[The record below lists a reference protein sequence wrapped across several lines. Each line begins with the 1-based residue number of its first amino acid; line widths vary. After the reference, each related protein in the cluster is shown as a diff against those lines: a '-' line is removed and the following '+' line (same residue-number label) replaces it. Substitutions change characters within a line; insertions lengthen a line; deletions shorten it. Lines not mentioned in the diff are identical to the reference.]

1 MPDRVLV
8 AMSGGV
14 DSSVA
19 ALLLKRQ
26 GCDVVGVFMRS
37 GAAIPG
43 GPERIRSCC
52 CGVADAYDAR
62 RVADVLGVP
71 FYVLDFEDGFR
82 RLIDGFC
89 AAYDRGETPNP
100 CILCNRDLKFGR
112 LLAYADT
119 VGAGA
124 VATGHYARRETRDG
138 RVLVRR
144 GADAAKDQSYVLF
157 PLSQDQ
163 LARTRFPLGEM
174 TKTEVRA
181 LAREAGLP
189 VMDKPES
196 MEICFVPGDD
206 YRAILRERIPGR
218 IREGDLR
225 HVDGRL
231 LGRHPG
237 HQGFTIGQRH
247 GLGVALGEPAYVVR
261 IDAATNTVVLG
272 GAEALLAS
280 ACTVRDLAWGIAPPA
295 PGTALESAVQIR
307 SQHRAAPAVVTAL
320 AGGRAAIRFET
331 PQRAVTPGQAAVFY
345 GGDAVLGGG
354 WIETEAAAA
363 PSDPGARRN
372 P

>member
-1 MPDRVLV
+1 MPDRTLV

-19 ALLLKRQ
+19 ALLLKRE
-26 GCDVVGVFMRS
+26 GRDVVGVFMRS
-37 GAAIPG
+37 GVAAPG
-43 GPERIRSCC
+43 GAERARTC

-62 RVADVLGVP
+62 RVADALGVP
-71 FYVLDFEDGFR
+71 FYVLDFEEDFR
-82 RLIDGFC
+82 KLIDGFC
-89 AAYDRGETPNP
+89 DAYDRGATPNP

-124 VATGHYARRETRDG
+124 VATGHYARREARDG
-138 RVLVRR
+138 RVLLRR

-163 LARTRFPLGEM
+163 LGRTRFPLGDL
-174 TKTEVRA
+174 TKAEVRS

-206 YRAILRERIPGR
+206 YRALLRERIPGR
-218 IREGDLR
+218 IREGELR
-225 HVDGRL
+225 HVDGRV

-237 HQGFTIGQRH
+237 HQFFTIGQRH

-261 IDAATNTVVLG
+261 IDPATNTVVLG
-272 GAEALLAS
+272 GAEGLLS
-280 ACTVRDLAWGIAPPA
+280 GGCTVRDVVWGIAPPT
-295 PGTALESAVQIR
+295 PGSERKAAVQIR

-320 AGGRAAIRFET
+320 DGDRAAVRFGS

-345 GGDAVLGGG
+345 EGEVVLGGG
-354 WIETEAAAA
+354 WIEREPEPA
-363 PSDPGARRN
+363 GR
-372 P
+372 

>member
-1 MPDRVLV
+1 MAFRVLA

-26 GCDVVGVFMRS
+26 GHEVVGVFMRN
-37 GAAIPG
+37 GAARPG
-43 GPERIRSCC
+43 DAERARSCC
-52 CGVADAYDAR
+52 GAGDAHDAR
-62 RVADVLGVP
+62 RVADALGIP
-71 FYVLDFEDGFR
+71 FYVLDFEDAFR

-89 AAYDRGETPNP
+89 AAYDRGQTPNP

-112 LLAYADT
+112 LLATADA
-119 VGAGA
+119 AGA
-124 VATGHYARRETRDG
+124 VGVATGHYARVERRGD
-138 RVLVRR
+138 RFRLRR

-157 PLSQDQ
+157 PLSQAQ
-163 LARTRFPLGEM
+163 LARTQFPLGGLS
-174 TKTEVRA
+174 KPEVRA

-196 MEICFVPGDD
+196 MEICFVPEDD
-206 YRAILRERIPGR
+206 YRTVLRERIPDR
-218 IREGDLR
+218 LREGDLR
-225 HVDGRL
+225 HRDGRL

-237 HQGFTIGQRH
+237 HQFFTVGQRH

-272 GAEALLAS
+272 GADDLMAGT
-280 ACTVRDLAWGIAPPA
+280 CTVREVVWGVDPPA
-295 PGTALESAVQIR
+295 PGAALGASVQIR

-320 AGGRAAIRFET
+320 GGDRAGVRFEA

-345 GGDAVLGGG
+345 DGDAVMGGG
-354 WIETEAAAA
+354 WIEAE
-363 PSDPGARRN
+363 PDRSGG
-372 P
+372 